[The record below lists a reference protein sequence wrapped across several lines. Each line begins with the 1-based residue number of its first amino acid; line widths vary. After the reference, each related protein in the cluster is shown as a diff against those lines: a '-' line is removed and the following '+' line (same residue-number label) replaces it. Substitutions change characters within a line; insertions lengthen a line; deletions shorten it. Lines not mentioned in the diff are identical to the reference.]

1 MERQEIDPAK
11 KKEVQKLTW
20 RVIGVMLAALVLYIA
35 YSLIS
40 KNMNLL
46 LFQIMLCVFITIYTV
61 MLDVVE
67 PYRLGRFQGWTIG
80 QRDAYTKMMIFD
92 VIGVG
97 AIIYWVIG
105 MSTQEEAS
113 ILPVVIYFCMMQMK
127 RKYQPEFEGTAEEED
142 EVEGEAVE
150 IEETETVEAIEEQ
163 TKDEK

>member
-1 MERQEIDPAK
+1 MGRQEMDPEK

-40 KNMNLL
+40 KNTNLL
-46 LFQIMLCVFITIYTV
+46 LFQIMLCVFIVVYTV

-67 PYRLGRFQGWTIG
+67 PYRLGRFQGMTIG
-80 QRDAYTKMMIFD
+80 QREAYTKMMIFD

-97 AIIYWVIG
+97 AVFFWVLG
-105 MSTQEEAS
+105 MGNEENVS

-127 RKYQPEFEGTAEEED
+127 RKYQPEFEEPESKEE

-150 IEETETVEAIEEQ
+150 VEESVEETTES
-163 TKDEK
+163 DEV